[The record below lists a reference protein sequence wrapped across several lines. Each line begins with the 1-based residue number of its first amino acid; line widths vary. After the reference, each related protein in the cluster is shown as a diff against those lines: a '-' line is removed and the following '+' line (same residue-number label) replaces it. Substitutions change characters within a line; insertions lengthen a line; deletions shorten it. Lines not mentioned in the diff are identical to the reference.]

1 MNVASNPYYV
11 GKAKSPVNAQLS
23 VKAQELQYKNDEK
36 FQKAPPIMPHEL
48 EQITA
53 TLGNTFVSLAELQRM
68 LENVKQN
75 ETVDEK
81 YVSQLQ
87 DKIDRINNL
96 ILELPEELAKLS
108 L

>member
-11 GKAKSPVNAQLS
+11 GPAKNPVNAQLS
-23 VKAQELQYKNDEK
+23 VKDQELKYKDDEK

-53 TLGNTFVSLAELQRM
+53 TLGNTFVSLADLQRM

-75 ETVDEK
+75 KTVDEK
-81 YVSQLQ
+81 YVSELQ